1 MPRGSLPGE
10 RRGGRQKGTPNRATA
25 AKADEI
31 AASGMTPL
39 DYMIS
44 VMRDESAT
52 RAERMEAAAKAAPY
66 VHPRLSAIEYTG
78 PVEPEEDVDLS
89 ELDKEDRDALRKML
103 EKHAK
108 RDTDDGDQPGQGV
121 SNDLGPIGRRRA
133 GSSYLLK

>member
-39 DYMIS
+39 DYLVS
-44 VMRDESAT
+44 VYRDETAT
-52 RAERMEAAAKAAPY
+52 RPERLEAAAKAAPY
-66 VHPRLSAIEYTG
+66 VHPRLSAIEYTA
-78 PVEPEEDVDLS
+78 PAEPEEDVDLS

-103 EKHAK
+103 ESPRRSPTSSAA
-108 RDTDDGDQPGQGV
+108 
-121 SNDLGPIGRRRA
+121 RRR
-133 GSSYLLK
+133 